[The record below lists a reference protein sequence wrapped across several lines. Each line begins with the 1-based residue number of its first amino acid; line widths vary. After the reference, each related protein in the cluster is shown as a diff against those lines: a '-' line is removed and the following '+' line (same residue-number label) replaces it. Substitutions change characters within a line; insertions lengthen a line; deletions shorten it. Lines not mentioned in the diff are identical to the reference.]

1 MELSITAMRSR
12 HSAKTATFVVIVLA
26 MPLLT
31 YGIDL
36 FLQWLSTRGIYV
48 PIPFG
53 SSSVLRVLTEL
64 YLYMLLAVGLN
75 IVAGNL
81 RRPDVGFAAFYLVG
95 GYTAGLLMTKLGWNY
110 WIVLVVA
117 AIHGALW
124 GLLRAA
130 LTLWLRGVYFAVAT
144 FAIAGVLYV
153 VVKHAGAFIGA
164 PDGTVYGIPAPT
176 IFGYELYY
184 NWQHYFHI
192 LCLLVLAVFVAC
204 RLRNSRLT
212 LEASGERKDAA
223 ENAEP
228 RLRQSHCFFAF
239 AISAA
244 IGAIGGAFFAQ
255 FRANINPEAFAP
267 WESITVLCMVV
278 LGGMGS
284 IRGAIIGAGVI
295 GLVSEVLRLLLPIQ
309 FSSLRYLVFG
319 ALTILVMRCCPAGL
333 FSVKRQ

>member
-1 MELSITAMRSR
+1 M
-12 HSAKTATFVVIVLA
+12 V
-26 MPLLT
+26 
-31 YGIDL
+31 
-36 FLQWLSTRGIYV
+36 
-48 PIPFG
+48 
-53 SSSVLRVLTEL
+53 
-64 YLYMLLAVGLN
+64 
-75 IVAGNL
+75 GNL

-110 WIVLVVA
+110 WIVLVLA
-117 AIHGALW
+117 AIHGAVW

-153 VVKHAGAFIGA
+153 FVKHGGESIGA
-164 PDGTVYGIPAPT
+164 ADGTVYGIPAPI

-184 NWQHYFHI
+184 NWQHYYHI
-192 LCLLVLAVFVAC
+192 LCLLALTVFVAY
-204 RLRNSRLT
+204 RLSNSRIVLT
-212 LEASGERKDAA
+212 DSGERTDVA

-228 RLRQSHCFFAF
+228 RLRQSYCFVGF

-255 FRANINPEAFAP
+255 FRANINPDAFAP
-267 WESITVLCMVV
+267 WESILVLCMVV
-278 LGGMGS
+278 LGGRGN

-295 GLVSEVLRLLLPIQ
+295 GLASEVLRLLLPIQ

-319 ALTILVMRCCPAGL
+319 ALTILVMRCCPAGV

>member
-1 MELSITAMRSR
+1 MRDKLSP
-12 HSAKTATFVVIVLA
+12 KTAAFVVIVILF
-26 MPLLT
+26 PLLT
-31 YGIDL
+31 HGMDL

-48 PIPFG
+48 PLPFG
-53 SSSVLRVLTEL
+53 SSSLLRVLTEL

-75 IVAGNL
+75 IVMGSF
-81 RRPDVGFAAFYLVG
+81 RRPDVGFAAFYLIG
-95 GYTAGLLMTKLGWNY
+95 GYTAGLLMTKMGWTY
-110 WIVLVVA
+110 WIVLVLA

-144 FAIAGVLYV
+144 FAIAGVLYAF
-153 VVKHAGAFIGA
+153 VKHAGASIGA

-184 NWQHYFHI
+184 NWQHYYHI
-192 LCLLVLAVFVAC
+192 LCLLALTVFVAY
-204 RLRNSRLT
+204 RLSHSRIVWT
-212 LEASGERKDAA
+212 DSGERRDVA
-223 ENAEP
+223 ETIETQP
-228 RLRQSHCFFAF
+228 QQPYCFVVF

-255 FRANINPEAFAP
+255 FRANINPDAFAP

-278 LGGMGS
+278 IGGMGS

-309 FSSLRYLVFG
+309 FGSVRYLVFG
-319 ALTILVMRCCPAGL
+319 ALILLVMRCCPAGV
-333 FSVKRQ
+333 FSVKRN